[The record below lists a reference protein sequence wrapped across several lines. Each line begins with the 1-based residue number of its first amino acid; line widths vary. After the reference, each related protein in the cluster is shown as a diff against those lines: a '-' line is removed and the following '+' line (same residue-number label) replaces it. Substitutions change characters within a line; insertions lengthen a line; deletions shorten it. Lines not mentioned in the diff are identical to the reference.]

1 MKNERID
8 NAGMTLPEL
17 VLAVIMLS
25 AFTGITVMVT
35 QFTSSFFQTA
45 SEGAKGKFVDVLNDH
60 IMLNKAFDS
69 IVETLSE
76 PGIDKNFIEK
86 LNCTDT
92 PSSEWN
98 INSISKT
105 AIPESYNICIK
116 KTILTESKKSDLI
129 NEDENGQPGIY
140 ILYSLPKKRISFNAV
155 PIRRIFCRPKPYC
168 VNEKESF

>member
-8 NAGMTLPEL
+8 NTGMTLPEL
-17 VLAVIMLS
+17 ILAVMMLS

-45 SEGAKGKFVDVLNDH
+45 NEGAKGKFVDVLDDH
-60 IMLNKAFDS
+60 IRLNQAFDS

-92 PSSEWN
+92 PSKDWN
-98 INSISKT
+98 IRSIKKS
-105 AIPESYNICIK
+105 AIPDSYNICITTTPLK
-116 KTILTESKKSDLI
+116 ESKKSDLI
-129 NEDENGQPGIY
+129 NEEEDAQPGIY
-140 ILYSLPKKRISFNAV
+140 ILYSSPKKRITFNAV
-155 PIRRIFCRPKPYC
+155 PVRRIFCRPKPFC
-168 VNEKESF
+168 VKESF

>member
-1 MKNERID
+1 MKNERND

-45 SEGAKGKFVDVLNDH
+45 NEGAKGKFVDVINDH
-60 IMLNKAFDS
+60 ITLNKAFDS

-92 PSSEWN
+92 PGSEWN
-98 INSISKT
+98 KIIKKIV
-105 AIPESYNICIK
+105 IPESYNICIK

-129 NEDENGQPGIY
+129 NEDGQPGIY
-140 ILYSLPKKRISFNAV
+140 ILYSSPKNRISFNVV
-155 PIRRIFCRPKPYC
+155 PVRRIFCRPKPYC
-168 VNEKESF
+168 IKEKKSF